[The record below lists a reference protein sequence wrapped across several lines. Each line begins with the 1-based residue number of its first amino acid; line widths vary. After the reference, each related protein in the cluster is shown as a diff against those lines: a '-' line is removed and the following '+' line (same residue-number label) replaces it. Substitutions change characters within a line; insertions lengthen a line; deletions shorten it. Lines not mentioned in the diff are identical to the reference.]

1 VSPAKVA
8 PAASE
13 SSLYQQLREH
23 LSYLQMTAAAEN
35 LAPILDHAVK
45 HHTSPTQVLEELLG
59 LEVAATR
66 ARRQRGRLRFARY
79 PVHKTLAEFDFDF
92 QPGVD
97 RQVVAELSTLRFVEE
112 KRNVILLGP
121 PGVGK
126 THLAI
131 ALGVA
136 ATEAGYR
143 TYFTSAADMVS
154 ALQTAHLEG
163 TAAYKMRT
171 YLSPSVL
178 VIDELGYLPLDQASA
193 NWIFQVV
200 SRRYE
205 RGSIVLTSNRGFG
218 DWNQVFADAVVAGA
232 IVDRLLHTAT
242 VMNIR
247 GASYRARAYAAK
259 QRQKGGGA
267 MVA

>member
-1 VSPAKVA
+1 V
-8 PAASE
+8 E
-13 SSLYQQLREH
+13 
-23 LSYLQMTAAAEN
+23 
-35 LAPILDHAVK
+35 
-45 HHTSPTQVLEELLG
+45 
-59 LEVAATR
+59 ATR

-97 RQVVAELSTLRFVEE
+97 RRVVAELSTLRFVEE

-163 TAAYKMRT
+163 TAAYKLRT

-200 SRRYE
+200 TRRYE
-205 RGSIVLTSNRGFG
+205 KGSIVLTSNRGFG

-247 GASYRARAYAAK
+247 GASFRARAYAAK
-259 QRQKGGGA
+259 QKLKGGDA